1 MSKNDWTDKL
11 RDQLDGYQEPSS
23 CDLWAGIEQS
33 LVQQGILQ
41 DDKLEGMQRKIVP
54 EKQKR
59 SAIISF
65 RRWSIAA
72 SLGLLAVG
80 GGIVY
85 LHSRHD
91 SPSLSIR
98 NNAPADGRRNDA
110 ATDDKATLPNDVN
123 TPGAV
128 FPACSEK
135 LSLARLEE
143 NASLWEEE
151 KTSVYSGEYESE
163 KTGDVTASAEKA
175 MAPVGYE
182 PKPALGSGAGSAG
195 GSTHNRLSNHRKLG
209 CSVMLFA
216 ENIAGGGG
224 STISDNVMVMSEP
237 VANFFNKEA
246 YVLPVMPL
254 RSVAPYADA
263 RHHAP
268 LAVGLQVGIGV
279 SPRVSLSTG
288 VVYMRV
294 ASEFK
299 TFGSPDYDVR
309 QVLHYV
315 GVPVSV
321 NYKLWGAGGFHAYVT
336 AGAEADVNVKND
348 TEQDGQKVENAKR
361 DRVQFAGKASLG
373 VQYDITRQV
382 GLYVEPGARYNF
394 DNGSEI
400 ENTFKEKKWNFNFQ
414 FGLRVNLE

>member
-1 MSKNDWTDKL
+1 
-11 RDQLDGYQEPSS
+11 
-23 CDLWAGIEQS
+23 
-33 LVQQGILQ
+33 
-41 DDKLEGMQRKIVP
+41 
-54 EKQKR
+54 
-59 SAIISF
+59 
-65 RRWSIAA
+65 
-72 SLGLLAVG
+72 
-80 GGIVY
+80 
-85 LHSRHD
+85 
-91 SPSLSIR
+91 
-98 NNAPADGRRNDA
+98 
-110 ATDDKATLPNDVN
+110 
-123 TPGAV
+123 
-128 FPACSEK
+128 
-135 LSLARLEE
+135 
-143 NASLWEEE
+143 
-151 KTSVYSGEYESE
+151 
-163 KTGDVTASAEKA
+163 
-175 MAPVGYE
+175 
-182 PKPALGSGAGSAG
+182 
-195 GSTHNRLSNHRKLG
+195 
-209 CSVMLFA
+209 MLFA

-237 VANFFNKEA
+237 MANFFNKEA

-254 RSVAPYADA
+254 RSGAPYADA

-268 LAVGLQVGIGV
+268 LAVGLQIGIGV
-279 SPRVSLSTG
+279 SPHVSLSTG
-288 VVYMRV
+288 VVYTRV
-294 ASEFK
+294 ASDFK

-414 FGLRVNLE
+414 FGLRVNIE